1 MPDADDYKID
11 QLAQSVWGW
20 LTDPVV
26 VTVFLVV
33 LGTMSLNFVFR
44 RVIDRLSIKAKVT
57 KTVWDDAL
65 VNAIRQPVSLMIWVL
80 GISWAAEI
88 VSTEA
93 VTGLSGIIAPAR
105 YVAVVGILAM
115 FLFRFVKECETGFIN
130 NGFDVTTATAIGKL
144 LRISV
149 IITAALSVLQT
160 LGVSVSGIM
169 AFGGV
174 GGIAVGF
181 AAKDLLANFFGGLMI
196 YLDRPF
202 VVGDWVR
209 SPDREIE
216 GSVEQIGWRLTLI
229 RTFDRRPLYVPNSVF
244 ANIALEN
251 PSRMQ
256 NRRIYETFGVRYDD
270 ASRVKVIVD
279 DVRDMLAN
287 HDEIAHD
294 RTLIVNFN
302 EFGASSLNFFIYTFT
317 CTTNWVEFHGVKER
331 VLLEVLSIIEKHG
344 AECAFPTT
352 TVHLFEHGEPIEEVS
367 R

>member
-1 MPDADDYKID
+1 MPDVNDYDID
-11 QLAQSVWGW
+11 QLSQGIWGW
-20 LTDPVV
+20 MTDPVV
-26 VTVFLVV
+26 ITAFLVV
-33 LGTMSLNFVFR
+33 LGTVTCNFVSR
-44 RVIDRLSIKAKVT
+44 RLLDRIAKKARLT

-65 VNAIRQPVSLMIWVL
+65 INALRQPVNLMVWVL

-88 VSTEA
+88 VAADA
-93 VTGLSGIIAPAR
+93 VSGFSGIIEPAR
-105 YVAVVGILAM
+105 YVAVVAIIS
-115 FLFRFVKECETGFIN
+115 LFMYRFVKECETGFIN
-130 NGFDVTTATAIGKL
+130 TGVDVTTATAIGKL
-144 LRISV
+144 LRLSV
-149 IITAALSVLQT
+149 IITAVLSVLQT

-169 AFGGV
+169 AFGGI

-216 GSVEQIGWRLTLI
+216 GSVEHIGWRLTLI

-256 NRRIYETFGVRYDD
+256 NRRIYEHFGVRYDD
-270 ASRVKVIVD
+270 ASSVKAIVD
-279 DVRDMLAN
+279 DVREMLAN
-287 HDEIAHD
+287 HAEIAHD

-317 CTTNWVEFHGVKER
+317 NTVNWVEFHGVKER
-331 VLLEVLSIIEKHG
+331 VLLQVLSIIEKHG

-352 TVHLFEHGEPIEEVS
+352 TVHLFEHGEPTE
-367 R
+367 

>member
-1 MPDADDYKID
+1 MPDTNDYNID
-11 QLAQSVWGW
+11 QLALGVWSW
-20 LTDPVV
+20 LTDPKVM
-26 VTVFLVV
+26 TVFLVV
-33 LGTMSLNFVFR
+33 LGTMSCNFVFR
-44 RVIDRLSIKAKVT
+44 RVIDRLGRKAKLT

-65 VNAIRQPVSLMIWVL
+65 VNATRQPVSLLIWVL

-93 VTGLSGIIAPAR
+93 VTGFGEIIAPAR
-105 YVAVVGILAM
+105 YVAVVAILAM

-149 IITAALSVLQT
+149 VITAVLSVLQT

-169 AFGGV
+169 AFGGI

-216 GSVEQIGWRLTLI
+216 GSVEHIGWRLTLI
-229 RTFDRRPLYVPNSVF
+229 RTFDLRPLYVPNSVF

-270 ASRVKVIVD
+270 SSRVKGIVD
-279 DVRDMLAN
+279 EVRDMLAN
-287 HDEIAHD
+287 HEEIAHD

-302 EFGASSLNFFIYTFT
+302 EFGASSMNFFIYTFT

-331 VLLEVLSIIEKHG
+331 VLLQVLSIIEKHG

-352 TVHLFEHGEPIEEVS
+352 TLHLFEHGEPTE
-367 R
+367 